1 MKKLIGRLFAALAV
15 LVAAGGMLSTAQAA
29 GGGGI
34 HLDQFPAAKMKDLA
48 ALQNGARI
56 FANHCLNCH
65 SANLMRWNRL
75 FDIGLSEAQIKEFL
89 IFGGQ
94 KIGDPMRVAIDP
106 KDAKTWFGKTPP
118 DLSVI
123 ARARTSF
130 DYKGTDY
137 LYTLLRG
144 YYRDAA
150 SPTGWNNIAYPSI
163 AMPHVLWEQQGP
175 RETTIE
181 RVAHGEGEKAGMVK
195 IVTVYDAAGSA
206 TVSTTPM
213 PGHPAESIEVSFKP
227 ADPARAR
234 KFDEDIADLVAFLTF
249 MTDPSASTR
258 VRVGVWVLIFLA
270 FFTAAAWWL
279 NRTFWKDVH

>member
-1 MKKLIGRLFAALAV
+1 MKRLIGTLAAALASG
-15 LVAAGGMLSTAQAA
+15 LALIGGAQAA
-29 GGGGI
+29 GGAGI
-34 HLDQFPAAKMKDLA
+34 HLDQFPTARMKDMA

-75 FDIGLSEAQIKEFL
+75 RDIGLTEEQIRQFL
-89 IFGGQ
+89 IFGDQ
-94 KIGDPMRVAIDP
+94 KVGEQMKVAIDP
-106 KDAKTWFGKTPP
+106 RDAKAWFGKTPP

-130 DYKGTDY
+130 DFKGTDY

-144 YYRDAA
+144 YYRDAG

-163 AMPHVLWEQQGP
+163 AMPHILWEQQGP
-175 RETTIE
+175 REATIE
-181 RVAHGEGEKAGMVK
+181 RVTHDDKGGMVK
-195 IVTVYDAAGSA
+195 VTTVYAADGTS
-206 TVSTTPM
+206 TVTTVPM
-213 PGHPAESIEVSFKP
+213 PGHPAESIEFSFKP

-234 KFDEDIADLVAFLTF
+234 KFDEDVADLVAYLTF

-258 VRVGVWVLIFLA
+258 VQVGAWVLIFLA
-270 FFTAAAWWL
+270 FFTACAWWL
-279 NRTFWKDVH
+279 NRTFWKDVK

>member
-1 MKKLIGRLFAALAV
+1 MIGTLAAAFVSGFALIGGAL
-15 LVAAGGMLSTAQAA
+15 AAGGA
-29 GGGGI
+29 GI
-34 HLDQFPAAKMKDLA
+34 HLDQFPAAKMKDMA

-75 FDIGLSEAQIKEFL
+75 RDIGLTEEQIKQFL
-89 IFGGQ
+89 IFGDQ
-94 KIGDPMRVAIDP
+94 KVGEQMKVAMDP

-130 DYKGTDY
+130 DFKGTDY

-144 YYRDAA
+144 YYRDAG

-163 AMPHVLWEQQGP
+163 AMPHILWEQQGP
-175 RETTIE
+175 REATIE
-181 RVAHGEGEKAGMVK
+181 RVAHDEKGGMVK
-195 IVTVYDAAGSA
+195 ITTVYAADGTSTA
-206 TVSTTPM
+206 TTVPM
-213 PGHPAESIEVSFKP
+213 PGHPAEGIEYSFKP

-234 KFDEDIADLVAFLTF
+234 KFDEDVADLVAYLTF

-258 VRVGVWVLIFLA
+258 VQVGAWVLIFLA
-270 FFTAAAWWL
+270 FFTTCAWWM